1 MDEIVVDAIPGFRE
15 PVSCWTHLLAAPVF
29 AVLGYYLV
37 RRGRGHWGRTIS
49 LAVMAF
55 SSVFLLSMS
64 AVYHLL
70 GPGTARDVMRHL
82 DIAAIFV
89 LIAGTVTPAHAILFR
104 GFNRWAPLLLVWSVA
119 ATGIS
124 LRTIFSDRLMSGLGT
139 ALFLVMGWGG
149 LISCIVL
156 WRRYDYSFVKLL
168 LWGGMAYTAGVV
180 IIGLNWPTV
189 IPGVVTPHEL
199 WHVAVIVGLSMHWK
213 FTFQFAGGLPDVESR
228 PQASSVQ
235 TD

>member
-70 GPGTARDVMRHL
+70 GPGSARDVMRHL

-104 GFNRWAPLLLVWSVA
+104 GFNRWAPLLLVWSAA

-124 LRTIFSDRLMSGLGT
+124 LRTIFSDRLMSGLGI
-139 ALFLVMGWGG
+139 AIFLVMGWGG
-149 LISCIVL
+149 LISCVVL

-235 TD
+235 AD